1 MWEFIR
7 SKVAD
12 FPAVKKMSPA
22 QKKRVGGRIIITGT
36 LLLFI
41 PLTGMFLS
49 LENPWVHVLFQVIWG
64 GSMILGSL
72 IAFES
77 DEKRRGIR

>member
-1 MWEFIR
+1 MWNFLR
-7 SKVAD
+7 RRVANL
-12 FPAVKKMSPA
+12 PAVKKMSPA

-49 LENPWVHVLFQVIWG
+49 LENPWVHAFFQVIWV

-77 DEKRRGIR
+77 GDERPGRQ

>member
-7 SKVAD
+7 SKVAN

-36 LLLFI
+36 ILLLI

-49 LENPWVHVLFQVIWG
+49 LENPWVHVFFQVIWV
-64 GSMILGSL
+64 GSMMLGSI

-77 DEKRRGIR
+77 GDKRPGTR

>member
-1 MWEFIR
+1 MWDFLRRKI
-7 SKVAD
+7 AN

-41 PLTGMFLS
+41 PMTGLFFDFGS
-49 LENPWVHVLFQVIWG
+49 LWMHVLFQVIWG
-64 GSMILGSL
+64 GSMIIGSL

-77 DEKRRGIR
+77 DGKHPGFR

>member
-7 SKVAD
+7 SKVANL
-12 FPAVKKMSPA
+12 PAVKKMSPA
-22 QKKRVGGRIIITGT
+22 QKKRVGGRIIMTGT

-64 GSMILGSL
+64 GSMIIGGM

-77 DEKRRGIR
+77 EKKHRTR